1 MKDFSKKF
9 PVFVSVILSVFVIA
23 MLVINRNF
31 PNDIS
36 RISNKMYRSINNGG
50 IYITRKDGKNLSLL
64 YKIAYSDFKD
74 TEEKF
79 SGGEFKNLQ
88 IKEKNNKR
96 YLESDELNSQRL
108 EIIDD
113 DTIYDHISKVEYKYS
128 KYDDFNKKD
137 RNITL
142 IYLFFENFSKN

>member
-23 MLVINRNF
+23 MLVINRNS

-88 IKEKNNKR
+88 IKE
-96 YLESDELNSQRL
+96 RL

-113 DTIYDHISKVEYKYS
+113 DTIYDNISKVEYKYS
-128 KYDDFNKKD
+128 KYDDFNKKN
-137 RNITL
+137 RNLTL
-142 IYLFFENFSKN
+142 IYLFFENFSKD